1 MSREQ
6 MVARQKELLALAKS
20 QNRAMT
26 EDELKEFDS
35 LQRSIDAIDAAAA
48 STGHANQTRSAKEDD
63 GDGEGDDE
71 SKEDGQKSLKDAQK
85 RAAKEER
92 ERIRSIEEMCRHFG
106 VDSK

>member
-35 LQRSIDAIDAAAA
+35 LQRSIDAIDAAAEIGRA
-48 STGHANQTRSAKEDD
+48 SC
-63 GDGEGDDE
+63 
-71 SKEDGQKSLKDAQK
+71 
-85 RAAKEER
+85 R
-92 ERIRSIEEMCRHFG
+92 ER
-106 VDSK
+106 V